1 MLTLTDNAVSV
12 IRTLTAQPE
21 VPDGA
26 GLRIAADVTDN
37 SGGLTLS
44 LATAPQEGD
53 QVVDE
58 SGALL
63 FLEPTA
69 ATVLDDKALDAD
81 VDEDGKVSFAL
92 AEQPPA

>member
-12 IRTLTAQPE
+12 IRTLTSQPE
-21 VPDGA
+21 VPEGS
-26 GLRIAADVTDN
+26 GLRIAAENTN
-37 SGGLTLS
+37 TAEGLTLS

-53 QVVDE
+53 QVVDA
-58 SGALL
+58 SGARL

-81 VDEDGKVSFAL
+81 VDDQGKVSFAL
-92 AEQPPA
+92 AEQ

>member
-1 MLTLTDNAVSV
+1 MLSLTDNAVSV
-12 IRTLTAQPE
+12 IRTLTTQPE
-21 VPDGA
+21 VPEGS

-53 QVVDE
+53 EVMDNG
-58 SGALL
+58 GALL

-81 VDEDGKVSFAL
+81 VDADGKVSFAL

>member
-12 IRTLTAQPE
+12 IRTLTSQPE

-26 GLRIAADVTDN
+26 GLRIAADATDN

-53 QVVDE
+53 EVLDN
-58 SGALL
+58 SGARL

-69 ATVLDDKALDAD
+69 ANVLDDKALDAD
-81 VDEDGKVSFAL
+81 VDEQGKVSFAL
-92 AEQPPA
+92 AQQ

>member
-26 GLRIAADVTDN
+26 GLRIAADAAAD

-44 LATAPQEGD
+44 LVTEPQAGD
-53 QVVDE
+53 KVVDN
-58 SGALL
+58 SGARV
-63 FLEPTA
+63 FLESSA
-69 ATVLDDKALDAD
+69 ANVLDDKALDAD
-81 VDEDGKVSFAL
+81 VDDQGQVSFQL
-92 AEQPPA
+92 FEQP